1 MGRGGPSSMDGIGGP
16 PCGQGVGGSG
26 VGKGPVGSLWVSV
39 GSLRGPNVS
48 QCIPVGPTAFLWG
61 LCGSQWVFVGP
72 NPFLWGL
79 CGSQWVCVGPNGS
92 VWVPM
97 GLCGSQWVCVGPNG
111 SVWVPVPFYGVCVCP
126 NAFVWAFRARVAVSP
141 CSPACRL
148 LSPHTA
154 GLGLNAHPRPFCA
167 SFPPRGK
174 RWGSAVPIQ
183 PQ

>member
-1 MGRGGPSSMDGIGGP
+1 MGRGGPSCMDGIGGP

-48 QCIPVGPTAFLWG
+48 QCIPFGPSGSPWGLCGSQCLSVGSVWVPTGLCGSQCFPMGSVWVPMLSYGVCVGPNAFLWG
-61 LCGSQWVFVGP
+61 LCVSH
-72 NPFLWGL
+72 
-79 CGSQWVCVGPNGS
+79 
-92 VWVPM
+92 
-97 GLCGSQWVCVGPNG
+97 
-111 SVWVPVPFYGVCVCP
+111 
-126 NAFVWAFRARVAVSP
+126 AFVWAFRARVAVSP